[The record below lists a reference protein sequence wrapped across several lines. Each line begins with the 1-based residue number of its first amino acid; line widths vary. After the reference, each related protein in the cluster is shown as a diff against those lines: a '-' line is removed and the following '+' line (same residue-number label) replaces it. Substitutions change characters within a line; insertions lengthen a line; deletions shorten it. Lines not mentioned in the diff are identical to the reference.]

1 MKRRQAVFLIAWLAA
16 AVAAAPVA
24 GTHVTGRTTTPSA
37 SVSLDQAVHMVE
49 ERYHARVVKTQ
60 TQTDDGRTV
69 YVMRLLNDSGKVWT
83 VRVDAASG
91 YVR

>member
-1 MKRRQAVFLIAWLAA
+1 MKLRQAVFLISWLAA
-16 AVAAAPVA
+16 AVVAAPVA